1 MDEKSVLRNRE
12 RSFYKLDLNDN
23 LPPGTDSIS
32 QFEAHPRQPRPPAE
46 PKRPVPEW
54 PPEAERKGKWISAYL
69 DQLDPETEYDRI
81 IQTSTFFTGS
91 SFAIAMGYTSTL
103 ILLTQTPAGASAVH
117 STGKLFR
124 RGHQRFYETQDRL
137 LDWMWYGSASP
148 QAFEGIERVNKI
160 HAGVWKNA
168 PGTFSHPWEGQMSLI
183 GSAYFE
189 TYLRDLVG
197 ARVRDIHPKLAA
209 AWPAWAERACAHFRS
224 EPEDGSRSFGVN
236 FPRDWKELEAFHK
249 WYREL
254 PFDKYTSEEE
264 RLKGAV
270 ISKGVVDQFAE
281 LWFPRYLQWF
291 GRQLFLTIVP
301 PKVREQQRTGHPNP
315 LVARLVKLFLK
326 IQLDLADIMPDPAR
340 PILRDEYHTIKSWEW
355 YKIDAQVVEKR
366 RKQALLIRNL
376 LLGVLLILIAIV
388 LMRGWAVGGKPGT
401 AIHGLKVLPQWN
413 T

>member
-12 RSFYKLDLNDN
+12 RSFYKLDLTNN

-54 PPEAERKGKWISAYL
+54 PPEADRKGKWISAYL

-148 QAFEGIERVNKI
+148 QAVEGIERVNRI

-209 AWPAWAERACAHFRS
+209 AWPAWAERVCAHFRS

-254 PFDKYTSEEE
+254 PFDRYTSEEE
-264 RLKGAV
+264 RVKGAV

-315 LVARLVKLFLK
+315 LVSKLVKLFLK

-340 PILRDEYHTIKSWEW
+340 PILRDEYHKIKSWEW

-366 RKQALLIRNL
+366 RKQASLIRNL

-401 AIHGLKVLPQWN
+401 AIYGLKVLP
-413 T
+413 

>member
-1 MDEKSVLRNRE
+1 
-12 RSFYKLDLNDN
+12 
-23 LPPGTDSIS
+23 
-32 QFEAHPRQPRPPAE
+32 
-46 PKRPVPEW
+46 
-54 PPEAERKGKWISAYL
+54 
-69 DQLDPETEYDRI
+69 
-81 IQTSTFFTGS
+81 
-91 SFAIAMGYTSTL
+91 MGYTSTL

-137 LDWMWYGSASP
+137 LDWMWYGSASE
-148 QAFEGIERVNKI
+148 QAVEGIERVNKI

-264 RLKGAV
+264 RAKGAV

-281 LWFPRYLQWF
+281 LWFPRYISLNTSNNVN
-291 GRQLFLTIVP
+291 GISHKRAGISNGSADSCSSP
-301 PKVREQQRTGHPNP
+301 SCHPRSENNS
-315 LVARLVKLFLK
+315 A
-326 IQLDLADIMPDPAR
+326 
-340 PILRDEYHTIKSWEW
+340 
-355 YKIDAQVVEKR
+355 
-366 RKQALLIRNL
+366 
-376 LLGVLLILIAIV
+376 
-388 LMRGWAVGGKPGT
+388 PGT
-401 AIHGLKVLPQWN
+401 LTLWWPGLSNCSSRYNSTWLTSCRIPRGPS
-413 T
+413 